1 MMAKAYYTSYKLPII
16 ITRGNNVYGPNQFP
30 EKMIPKFTLLA
41 SRGEDLPV
49 HGDGKSCTGVVDASV
64 RCSAHTVV
72 ISLPWRLRVKS
83 LYTRAGCLHI
93 VPAVLLWS
101 TIASACAL
109 TV

>member
-49 HGDGKSCTGVVDASV
+49 HGDGESKATCRVALQGADAKCCACVS
-64 RCSAHTVV
+64 
-72 ISLPWRLRVKS
+72 K
-83 LYTRAGCLHI
+83 
-93 VPAVLLWS
+93 
-101 TIASACAL
+101 IA
-109 TV
+109 

>member
-49 HGDGKSCTGVVDASV
+49 HGDGECIVAGCAFASQTDFVLALVCVDTCTSY
-64 RCSAHTVV
+64 
-72 ISLPWRLRVKS
+72 IFNLS
-83 LYTRAGCLHI
+83 LYQKHL
-93 VPAVLLWS
+93 S
-101 TIASACAL
+101 TC
-109 TV
+109 

>member
-49 HGDGKSCTGVVDASV
+49 HGDGEFKATCFVVWQRTDAN
-64 RCSAHTVV
+64 
-72 ISLPWRLRVKS
+72 
-83 LYTRAGCLHI
+83 
-93 VPAVLLWS
+93 VL
-101 TIASACAL
+101 C
-109 TV
+109 V